1 MSRLGSNSISVPKGI
16 EVTVN
21 DHHVTVKGSVGA
33 LDLFIHT
40 DIEVEVGE
48 NEVKVSRPSDSKA
61 HKSAH
66 GLYHTLIINMIKG
79 VTEGYKKEL
88 EIIGVGYR
96 AQQSGSNVMFSLGY
110 SKPIEVVPAEGIK
123 IQVESPTKIVVEGI
137 DKQKVGEMASTIRKL
152 RPPDAYKG
160 KGVRYVG
167 ERIRLKP
174 GKAAASK
181 RVE

>member
-1 MSRLGSNSISVPKGI
+1 MSRLGSNPIALPKGI

-21 DHHVTVKGSVGA
+21 NRQVTVKGSAGA
-33 LDLFIHT
+33 LDVLIHS
-40 DIEVEVGE
+40 DIEVVVGE
-48 NEVKVSRPSDSKA
+48 SEVKISRPSDSKS

-66 GLYHTLIINMIKG
+66 GLYHTLISNMIKG
-79 VTEGYKKEL
+79 VAEGYKKEL
-88 EIIGVGYR
+88 EITGVGYR
-96 AQQSGSNVMFSLGY
+96 AQQSGSNVTFSLGY

-137 DKQKVGEMASTIRKL
+137 DKQKVGQMASTIRKL
-152 RPPDAYKG
+152 RPPDPYKG

-167 ERIRLKP
+167 ERIHLKP